1 MNALDIAK
9 YTASMV
15 VGIGTSKITHSIIN
29 NNVAR
34 ETVIDQVTIA
44 AGSLV
49 IGSVVADV
57 TKKHLDDKINGAV
70 DWYHSMRE
78 QQN

>member
-9 YTASMV
+9 YAASMV

-78 QQN
+78 KQN

>member
-9 YTASMV
+9 FAASMI
-15 VGIGTSKITHSIIN
+15 VGLGTSKITHSIIN
-29 NNVAR
+29 NNVVR
-34 ETVIDQVTIA
+34 DTVIDQVTIA

-49 IGSVVADV
+49 IGSVVTDV

-70 DWYHSMRE
+70 DWYHSIKE
-78 QQN
+78 KQD

>member
-9 YTASMV
+9 FAASMI
-15 VGIGTSKITHSIIN
+15 VGLGTSKITHSIIN
-29 NNVAR
+29 NNVVR
-34 ETVIDQVTIA
+34 DTVIDQVTIA

-49 IGSVVADV
+49 IGSVVTDV

-70 DWYHSMRE
+70 DWYHSTKE
-78 QQN
+78 KQD